1 MPVDVLLNAVFLIVL
16 GALALFLG
24 LRLFWLFAAVVGFA
38 VGWWLVG
45 LIFQPGILQL
55 VVGIIVGLIL
65 AGLTRFLGKWAIR
78 IVAALAGA
86 AILPVL
92 LGSLGMLGGISELIW
107 GVLGALLGF
116 VLAVFMA
123 DWAVIIL
130 SVVLGAGMILSG
142 VDELLRAFRV
152 APLGEV
158 LHLLISVVLIAVGV
172 VFQARR
178 RSSVG

>member
-1 MPVDVLLNAVFLIVL
+1 MPIDILLNAFVLILL
-16 GALALFLG
+16 GAAALFFG

-45 LIFQPGILQL
+45 LIFQPGFVQL
-55 VVGIIVGLIL
+55 IVGIVVGLIL
-65 AGLTRFLGKWAIR
+65 AGLTRFLGKWALR
-78 IVAALAGA
+78 IVAVLAGA
-86 AILPVL
+86 AILPTL
-92 LGSLGMLGGISELIW
+92 LGNLGMLGGISELIW
-107 GVLGALLGF
+107 AVLGAVIGF

-130 SVVLGAGMILSG
+130 SVFLGVALLLSG
-142 VDELLRAFRV
+142 VDELLRAFRM

-158 LHLLISVVLIAVGV
+158 LHLLLSFALIVAGM

-178 RSSVG
+178 RSAVG